1 MGFFGQLSCKRHIGY
16 SNARSFFAA
25 STAKGG
31 YMTVAQREEMTRVAL
46 AEHKCSRSRFG
57 RRTFT
62 GVKKNL
68 KKSQMP
74 DCMCKDTVSPVNK
87 HFDLWTWKMA
97 PLVSQ
102 KPLNL

>member
-1 MGFFGQLSCKRHIGY
+1 MSSSWHGATKCHQVFEAKWYMGFFGQLSCKRHIGY
-16 SNARSFFAA
+16 SNARSLLAA
-25 STAKGG
+25 ITAKGG

-74 DCMCKDTVSPVNK
+74 DCMC
-87 HFDLWTWKMA
+87 
-97 PLVSQ
+97 
-102 KPLNL
+102 